1 MFTRFNYDKART
13 IKQLEE
19 STGPGKYIMNV
30 PGNGATPHY
39 IADPQFRLGMWGANL
54 TTNSMSVDN
63 HLRGLDRKLNRDSV
77 KENYHLK
84 NAPDSVLPSYPTI
97 QTIVHESRTE
107 TPAWEVR
114 EKATSRLD
122 YLHRDPQQN
131 TAIQFQN
138 NVSTRILEKDHF
150 KLNACKRNTFS

>member
-19 STGPGKYIMNV
+19 STGPGKYVMNV
-30 PGNGATPHY
+30 PGNGNLPYY
-39 IADPQFRLGMWGANL
+39 IADPQFRLEKWGGNL
-54 TTNSMSVDN
+54 KNNSMSIDN
-63 HLRGLDRKLNRDSV
+63 QLRGLNRKLNRDSV

-84 NAPDSVLPSYPTI
+84 NEPSSSLPNYPTI

-114 EKATSRLD
+114 ETPNTRMD
-122 YLHRDPQQN
+122 FLHHDPQQHI
-131 TAIQFQN
+131 ALQFQN
-138 NVSTRILEKDHF
+138 NISTRILEKDYF
-150 KLNACKRNTFS
+150 KLNSCKQNNFS